1 MFECAFWL
9 NIPSLESQHFS
20 SKLIQLQQA
29 MNTIHEL
36 QFAREFKKAV
46 RDTFPQLFLAL
57 LAQMHYIMELNQP
70 TEPEQEQKAQESAMP
85 SPQR

>member
-1 MFECAFWL
+1 MTEHRG
-9 NIPSLESQHFS
+9 PESQHSTFV
-20 SKLIQLQQA
+20 LTQQA

-46 RDTFPQLFLAL
+46 QDIFPQLFLAH
-57 LAQMHYIMELNQP
+57 LAQMHYVLELNQP
-70 TEPEQEQKAQESAMP
+70 TESEQEATMP